1 MGDPNQDPFASLFNI
16 DMSQYPNLTADFSF
30 DPSDDIYQVDMP
42 PQQLLQLPQE
52 PVAQLLQLPQEP
64 VAQLLSEP
72 QKVYTPVNVNLLS
85 FQPLPPS
92 KKTKKI
98 GQQLE

>member
-30 DPSDDIYQVDMP
+30 DPSEDIYHVDMP

-52 PVAQLLQLPQEP
+52 PVA
-64 VAQLLSEP
+64 AQLLPEP

-92 KKTKKI
+92 KKTKK
-98 GQQLE
+98 